1 MATATREQLISQL
14 KDLQRELTAEDL
26 KRTLGQTVKRD
37 DANKTITFLAML
49 LAQTNQDQFNVA
61 FQAESSTGKSYIP
74 LEILEYFPSSD
85 KRTYGGASPTSF
97 YHEVGRWMELEEAAR
112 IVDLRGVFD
121 ENELADEKR
130 KVILLNLENKIL
142 VFLDQPHWQ
151 LMERLRPL
159 ASHDKKI
166 LRYAITDKNAKGAL
180 RSKSVLIIGFPTLVF
195 STAKVNVD
203 EQERTRTAI
212 LSPEIS
218 QEKLRESLSLLAKKL
233 GDRKTFQ
240 SEIEGDPERLW
251 LKHRVHAIR
260 DARIKEINIP
270 QAETVLEQ
278 FERTRPKL
286 APRHTRD
293 FPRLLFFIK
302 GFALLNCFQRERN
315 NDTIIAN
322 QTDVKEGFELYKQ
335 IADSN
340 ELGISPE
347 IYQFYNQV
355 IQPLSSEAGINR
367 IDIAKA
373 YRQHYGRPIGWK
385 RLTNEYLPAL
395 ESSGLIHQERNPND
409 RRQMLVYTTQPNNMP
424 PNSGDTLQLHP
435 LVQGHI
441 VPERV

>member
-166 LRYAITDKNAKGAL
+166 LRYAITDKNTKGEL

-286 APRHTRD
+286 APRHTRLPSAA
-293 FPRLLFFIK
+293 FLYQRIRPAQLLS
-302 GFALLNCFQRERN
+302 
-315 NDTIIAN
+315 T
-322 QTDVKEGFELYKQ
+322 
-335 IADSN
+335 
-340 ELGISPE
+340 
-347 IYQFYNQV
+347 
-355 IQPLSSEAGINR
+355 
-367 IDIAKA
+367 
-373 YRQHYGRPIGWK
+373 
-385 RLTNEYLPAL
+385 
-395 ESSGLIHQERNPND
+395 
-409 RRQMLVYTTQPNNMP
+409 
-424 PNSGDTLQLHP
+424 
-435 LVQGHI
+435 
-441 VPERV
+441 